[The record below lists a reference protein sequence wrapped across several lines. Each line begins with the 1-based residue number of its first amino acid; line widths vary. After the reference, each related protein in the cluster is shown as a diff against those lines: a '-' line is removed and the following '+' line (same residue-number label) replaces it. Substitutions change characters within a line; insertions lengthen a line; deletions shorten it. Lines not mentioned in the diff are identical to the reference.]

1 MDKSKKS
8 SGKKNKVVSSN
19 QSAAK
24 GRDVTDSLNAR
35 NQTVQNAPGATS
47 SSVEAPD
54 RLKDEAELNR
64 LRQENKELTELKRR
78 HEAEISA
85 LRRSEAN
92 SREMISSVM
101 GVSQSSGGKCI
112 SVINRMQHFNFRHYC
127 GANFLQK
134 NVHV

>member
-112 SVINRMQHFNFRHYC
+112 SVINRMQHF
-127 GANFLQK
+127 
-134 NVHV
+134 